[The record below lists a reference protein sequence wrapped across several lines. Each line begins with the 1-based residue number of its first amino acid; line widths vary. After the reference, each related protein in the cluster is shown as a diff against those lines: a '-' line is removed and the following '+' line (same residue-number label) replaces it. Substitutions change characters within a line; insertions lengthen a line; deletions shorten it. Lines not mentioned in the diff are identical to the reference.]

1 MKFSRKLISAALAA
15 ILSLSAVACGKDQP
29 SPAATTDNAVSTT
42 VPAGTDTTA
51 PAADTSAPVSSETT
65 SDNEPGGIGRDSVT
79 DTETVLP
86 VTEPPVPA
94 PVQPGEGTILPT
106 VYMYHLIMEEPY
118 SVYEG
123 LFVRPSEFA
132 AHLDAI
138 NAAGASYIFAD
149 EYRLTDRPSVILTF
163 DDGYEDNYTTMFPIL
178 KEKGAVATIF
188 IVTDLIGTDGY
199 MTEDQIREMAASG
212 LVHFGSHTKSHQ
224 NLANMTED
232 QVRNDLQ
239 TSKDILNA
247 ILGYDVRSIAYPAG
261 GFNDTVLAVASE
273 MFDFAYTTKSPA
285 RVSSDNLMAIPRYG
299 VYRGYGPSFITGTI
313 PG

>member
-1 MKFSRKLISAALAA
+1 MKFSRKLLSAALAA

-42 VPAGTDTTA
+42 APAGTDTTA
-51 PAADTSAPVSSETT
+51 PAADTSTPADSDTT

-79 DTETVLP
+79 ETETVLP
-86 VTEPPVPA
+86 VTEPPA

-224 NLANMTED
+224 NLANMTEE

-285 RVSSDNLMAIPRYG
+285 RVSSDNLMALPRYG
-299 VYRGYGPSFITGTI
+299 IYRDYGPSFITGTI

>member
-1 MKFSRKLISAALAA
+1 MSISRKIIS
-15 ILSLSAVACGKDQP
+15 LSLVLVLSLGAAACGKK
-29 SPAATTDNAVSTT
+29 SPDATPDGTNTSAPVTT
-42 VPAGTDTTA
+42 APPPETTA
-51 PAADTSAPVSSETT
+51 PATDVTTAATETT
-65 SDNEPGGIGRDSVT
+65 TPDDEPAGIGRDDVT
-79 DTETVLP
+79 DTLPPETV
-86 VTEPPVPA
+86 PPATTPA
-94 PVQPGEGTILPT
+94 QPGVGTILPT

-118 SVYEG
+118 SIYEG
-123 LFVRPSEFA
+123 LFVRPGEFA

-149 EYRLTDRPSVILTF
+149 EYRLTDTPSVILTF

-199 MTEDQIREMAASG
+199 LTEDQIREMAASG

-224 NLANMTED
+224 NLANMSED
-232 QVRNDLQ
+232 QLRYELQ
-239 TSKDILNA
+239 SANDILRG
-247 ILGYDVRSIAYPAG
+247 ILGYEIRSIAYPAG

-285 RVSSDNLMAIPRYG
+285 YVSSDNLIAIPRYG
-299 VYRGYGPSFITGTI
+299 VYRNYGPSFITGTI

>member
-1 MKFSRKLISAALAA
+1 MKFSRKLLSAALAA

-42 VPAGTDTTA
+42 APAGTDTTA
-51 PAADTSAPVSSETT
+51 PAADTSTPADSDTT

-79 DTETVLP
+79 ETETVLP
-86 VTEPPVPA
+86 VTEPPA

-138 NAAGASYIFAD
+138 NATGASYIFAD

-224 NLANMTED
+224 NLANMTEE

-285 RVSSDNLMAIPRYG
+285 RVSSDNLMALPRYG
-299 VYRGYGPSFITGTI
+299 IYRGYGPSFITGTI